1 MSTFADLG
9 VRQRTS
15 DALQRHTITTPN
27 PVQLEAIPPLLKQL
41 DAVIEAPTGSGKTLA
56 FLIPLVERLSGHRRE
71 GPRALIVAPTRELAT
86 QIGMVLGT
94 IDPALRVA
102 LVYGGVGYGRQL
114 SALRNFADVVIGCP
128 GRILDLVGQGVL
140 KFNRVEYL
148 VLDEADEMLDQ
159 GFAQDVERI
168 LALAP
173 DERRQTVLASAT
185 MPAWVQTMISKHLR
199 EPVRTRVIAE
209 VAPALEHGLLAI
221 PHGAK
226 IDTLDKLL
234 RAEKG
239 QTIVFHRTK
248 HGAKKLTKDLT
259 NLGHFA
265 GELHGNLSQNA
276 RDKVIAQFR
285 RGDSWVLVATNVAAR
300 GIDVANVGLI
310 VNFELPDTPQWLTH
324 RVGRTARNGAD
335 GRALTFLS
343 EEDRGQ
349 WQKLR
354 RLGAPD
360 LPHVDGDRLLSE
372 GEWVYHRPATR
383 PIVRN
388 ETRRA
393 VNTRVTPSPTRSG
406 SGRGDSFR
414 PAAPSRPNSNSKYR
428 GSTESSGSSRGS
440 RSNSYRTHPESSSGN
455 RPPRDRSSNA
465 KHARPSS
472 SDRGSRPYDR

>member
-1 MSTFADLG
+1 MK
-9 VRQRTS
+9 R
-15 DALQRHTITTPN
+15 
-27 PVQLEAIPPLLKQL
+27 L

-56 FLIPLVERLSGHRRE
+56 FLVPLVERLAGHRRE
-71 GPRALIVAPTRELAT
+71 GVRALIVAPTRELAT

-102 LVYGGVGYGRQL
+102 LVYGGVGYGKQL
-114 SALRNFADVVIGCP
+114 SSLRNFPDVVIGCP
-128 GRILDLVGQGVL
+128 GRILDLVGQRVL
-140 KFNRVEYL
+140 KFDRVEYL

-159 GFAQDVERI
+159 GFAPDVERI

-173 DERRQTVLASAT
+173 KENRQMVLASAT
-185 MPAWVQTMISKHLR
+185 MPGWVQTMIAKHLV
-199 EPVRTRVIAE
+199 EPVRVRVIAE
-209 VAPALEHGLLAI
+209 VTPALEHGLLAV

-234 RAEKG
+234 KAEKG

-259 NLGHFA
+259 KLGHFA

-276 RDKVIAQFR
+276 RDKVISQFR

-343 EEDRGQ
+343 EEDRSQ

-360 LPHVDGDRLLSE
+360 LPHVDSDRLLAD
-372 GEWVYHRPATR
+372 GEWIYHRPAVR
-383 PIVRN
+383 PVSRV
-388 ETRRA
+388 EPRRTS
-393 VNTRVTPSPTRSG
+393 NTRVTHTSNRSG
-406 SGRGDSFR
+406 GSGQRESFRGNSERPRREGGYQGSTADSAGNRRSDGAPSGRYSQGKS
-414 PAAPSRPNSNSKYR
+414 A
-428 GSTESSGSSRGS
+428 
-440 RSNSYRTHPESSSGN
+440 N
-455 RPPRDRSSNA
+455 RPYRDGAPKNGRRGPSTNDKQPRAFDR
-465 KHARPSS
+465 
-472 SDRGSRPYDR
+472 

>member
-1 MSTFADLG
+1 LS
-9 VRQRTS
+9 R
-15 DALQRHTITTPN
+15 
-27 PVQLEAIPPLLKQL
+27 L

-56 FLIPLVERLSGHRRE
+56 FLVPLVERLAGHRKD
-71 GPRALIVAPTRELAT
+71 GVRALIIAPTRELAT

-102 LVYGGVGYGRQL
+102 LVYGGVGYGKQL
-114 SALRNFADVVIGCP
+114 SALRNFPDVVIGCP
-128 GRILDLVGQGVL
+128 GRILDLVGQRVL
-140 KFNRVEYL
+140 KFDRVEYL

-159 GFAQDVERI
+159 GFAPDVERI
-168 LALAP
+168 IALAP
-173 DERRQTVLASAT
+173 KENRQTVLASAT
-185 MPAWVQTMISKHLR
+185 MPAWVQTMIAKHLT
-199 EPVRTRVIAE
+199 EPVRVRVIAE
-209 VAPALEHGLLAI
+209 VTPALEHGLLAV

-259 NLGHFA
+259 KLGHFA

-276 RDKVIAQFR
+276 RDKVVSQFR

-360 LPHVDGDRLLSE
+360 LPHVDSDRLLAD
-372 GEWVYHRPATR
+372 GEWVYHRPAAR
-383 PIVRN
+383 PISRV
-388 ETRRA
+388 EPRRA
-393 VNTRVTPSPTRSG
+393 SNTRVTHVSNRSSESRQRESYPRNSERPRRDGGYRESPGDPARRRPSGGAPAGVRGEGKSANQPYQGTPRSG
-406 SGRGDSFR
+406 RR
-414 PAAPSRPNSNSKYR
+414 RR
-428 GSTESSGSSRGS
+428 STSDGQ
-440 RSNSYRTHPESSSGN
+440 
-455 RPPRDRSSNA
+455 PRQFG
-465 KHARPSS
+465 H
-472 SDRGSRPYDR
+472 